1 MEYTPEECEK
11 YYQEE
16 KKPVIKP
23 PPPNPKEWKTKYTKK
38 EWKELK
44 KITKK
49 K

>member
-1 MEYTPEECEK
+1 MEYWYDAYYQ

-16 KKPVIKP
+16 EKPVIKP